1 MKKSEKIIALFYVFL
16 TISFTISVIFITDSF
31 GELKSLSIFPEPVT
45 EIEFKKTVNVE
56 TVRFFDLVSSIEKYP
71 IILPQNVVSVKII
84 EQNDNFIIAEE
95 EFIELGIKTKFLV
108 KHTIIPYEKQII
120 EVLEGYAK
128 DTIIEIQFDKIESGT
143 ILNIKGKIN
152 FEGILKP
159 FLFIPKQNFIHAINT
174 IIDNFVLYDKTYD
187 NKFEYMVDNLYRKI
201 LLRPADDTGI
211 KFYSAKLEQGLITED
226 ELEKILL
233 NSDEFKNLMLTK
245 SLKSYDEL
253 QPETKKIINDIYLE
267 ILKRPA
273 DVPGMIY
280 FASLYESDKSN
291 LEQIKHKIYNSE
303 EAIKIRLNTAER
315 IIINDVINELFSRD
329 ATEAELIYYE
339 ELKDKSD
346 VNVMEE
352 GDFRI
357 LILTDIKNKTDG

>member
-16 TISFTISVIFITDSF
+16 TISFTISIIIITNSF
-31 GELKSLSIFPEPVT
+31 GELESLSIFPEPVT
-45 EIEFKKTVNVE
+45 EIAFQKTVNVE
-56 TVRFFDLVSSIEKYP
+56 TIRLFNLVYSVEKYP
-71 IILPQNVVSVKII
+71 IILPRNVISVKII
-84 EQNDNFIIAEE
+84 EQSDNFIIAEE
-95 EFIELGIKTKFLV
+95 ELIELGIKTKFLV
-108 KHTIIPYEKQII
+108 KHTIIPHEKQII
-120 EVLEGYAK
+120 EVLDGYAK
-128 DTIIEIQFDKIESGT
+128 GTIIEIQFDKIESST

-159 FLFIPKQNFIHAINT
+159 FLFIPKNNFIHAINT

-187 NKFEYMVDNLYRKI
+187 NKYENIVDNLYRKI

-211 KFYSAKLEQGLITED
+211 KFYSSKLEQNLITED

-233 NSDEFKNLMLTK
+233 NSDEFKNLRLSKT
-245 SLKSYDEL
+245 LKSFDEI

-273 DVPGMIY
+273 DVTGMIY
-280 FASLYESDKSN
+280 FGSLYESDRSN
-291 LEQIKHKIYNSE
+291 LEEIKHEIYNSE
-303 EAIKIRLNTAER
+303 EATKIRLNTAQR
-315 IIINDVINELFSRD
+315 IIINDVINDLFSRD

-339 ELKDKSD
+339 ELFDKQDNSLA
-346 VNVMEE
+346 E